1 MTANTADAEEIARF
15 TAIAEEWWDPRGKFR
30 PLHQLAPVRMAFI
43 RDRVTAHLGL
53 DPAATEPFKGLKIL
67 DVGCGGGLVSEPL
80 ARLGASVTAIDAGER
95 NIDVARH
102 HAGTVGLAIDYR
114 NAQPEDLLA
123 EGETFDIVVSL
134 EVIEHVADLPAFLAA
149 CGALV
154 RPGGGMA
161 LSTINRTAKSFAL
174 AKFLAEYV
182 LRWLPVGTHDWKK
195 FVKPS
200 ELAAGLRQSGLEISA
215 LDGMSYNPVSDS
227 WRLSHDLDVN
237 YLAFAAKA

>member
-1 MTANTADAEEIARF
+1 MTANTADADEIARF
-15 TAIAEEWWDPRGKFR
+15 TAIADEWWDPRGKFR
-30 PLHQLAPVRMAFI
+30 PLHQLAPVRMGFI

-53 DPAATEPFKGLKIL
+53 DTAAVEPFKGLKIL

-80 ARLGASVTAIDAGER
+80 ARLGAAVTAIDAGER

-102 HAGTVGLAIDYR
+102 HAETVGLTIDYR

-123 EGETFDIVVSL
+123 EGMTFDVVVSL
-134 EVIEHVADLPAFLAA
+134 EVIEHVADLPAFLQA
-149 CGALV
+149 CAALV
-154 RPGGGMA
+154 RPGGCMA
-161 LSTINRTAKSFAL
+161 LSTINRTGKSFAL

-200 ELAAGLRQSGLEISA
+200 ELAAGLRGSGLEITA
-215 LDGMSYNPVSDS
+215 LDGMSYNPVADT
-227 WRLSHDLDVN
+227 WRLSRDLDVN
-237 YLAFAAKA
+237 YLAFATKS